1 MKDPGFLES
10 PRGLLRTPMG
20 KNNLKVQ
27 PGSKSDLAVAPSPP
41 PQVILFPRPTRNPE
55 GAAGVDE
62 DWCWHRGLGPT

>member
-41 PQVILFPRPTRNPE
+41 PPSYSVPKAHKEPGGSSRSR
-55 GAAGVDE
+55 
-62 DWCWHRGLGPT
+62 